1 MNPELSANT
10 TLAHYRI
17 VAKLGAGGMGEVW
30 LAEDARLKRK
40 VALKVLPESIAR
52 DRDRLRRF
60 EQEAFAASALNHPNI
75 LTIHEFGVEGETH
88 FLSAEFIDGE
98 TLRARLRRGPLSLNE
113 ALDIAVQTA
122 QALVAA
128 HQANIIHRD
137 IKPENVMLRKD
148 GIVKVLDFGLAKLV
162 EPARLDP
169 EAETRKPGLTQAETG
184 PKKENGAASMLVDS
198 ENVVPF

>member
-1 MNPELSANT
+1 MNQELSANT

-40 VALKVLPESIAR
+40 VALKVLPESIAQ

-98 TLRARLRRGPLSLNE
+98 TLRARLQRGPLSLNE

-128 HQANIIHRD
+128 HEANIIHRD

-169 EAETRKPGLTQAETG
+169 EAETRNLGLTQAGTVMG
-184 PKKENGAASMLVDS
+184 TVAYMSPNRPGH
-198 ENVVPF
+198 NR